1 MNICLH
7 DKPFNVCLCI
17 KYLCSYM
24 HIAKIWKTL
33 IHNYIYISYL
43 PLHYQHKRIFLWV
56 AWEKME
62 MRKFLRVFSHLFYI
76 LFENESSSLKNV
88 QKPFFIFLS
97 TFLIYTFD
105 HIFKVTFL
113 RFKIQRNY
121 FCIRGNL
128 KGGRN
133 NIIRVF
139 ENLRNNFQT
148 VFFTWM

>member
-1 MNICLH
+1 MSGVRENGICG
-7 DKPFNVCLCI
+7 N
-17 KYLCSYM
+17 
-24 HIAKIWKTL
+24 
-33 IHNYIYISYL
+33 
-43 PLHYQHKRIFLWV
+43 
-56 AWEKME
+56 
-62 MRKFLRVFSHLFYI
+62 FLRVFSHLFYI

-121 FCIRGNL
+121 CCIRANL

-148 VFFTWM
+148 VFVRISDIKMVFMIIQS